1 MNVNVHPH
9 DEKTVGHSE
18 RRKRGARSFFTLLS
32 SLVQDVEIIG
42 YLLWL
47 RSSSP
52 PSARAL
58 KRPIY

>member
-1 MNVNVHPH
+1 MDGGVA
-9 DEKTVGHSE
+9 DE
-18 RRKRGARSFFTLLS
+18 RGARPDAYRPNMSP
-32 SLVQDVEIIG
+32 
-42 YLLWL
+42 LWL